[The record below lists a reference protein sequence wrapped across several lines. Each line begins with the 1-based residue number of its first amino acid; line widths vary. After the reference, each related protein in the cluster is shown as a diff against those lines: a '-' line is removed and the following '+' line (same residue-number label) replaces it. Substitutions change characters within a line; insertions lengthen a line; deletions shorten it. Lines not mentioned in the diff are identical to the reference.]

1 MAGRTAAEVSP
12 QVYARIGGWLYL
24 LIFVTGFISMT
35 LQSGIV
41 VSGDPVATA
50 AHLMGSQNQWRLSIV
65 SELITFSC
73 DIPLAV
79 IFFILL
85 RPVNPALSLLSAFF
99 RFAEAVIGCAI
110 VALHVVPLLLLGGGA
125 YLKAV
130 DPHELQAFALLS
142 IKLYNYAF
150 GIALVPF
157 GIHCV
162 LLGYL
167 VFKSTY
173 LPKAF
178 GVLLVLAGFA
188 YVVNSFALLAV
199 PAIAGATFI
208 AMFATGVPAELG
220 LTLWLILFGVNVARW
235 NERTNAAP
243 A

>member
-1 MAGRTAAEVSP
+1 MGGRTAAAVSP
-12 QVYARIGGWLYL
+12 QVYARVGGWLYL
-24 LIFVTGFISMT
+24 LIFVTGFIAMT

-41 VSGDPVATA
+41 VSGDPAATA
-50 AHLMGSQNQWRLSIV
+50 AHVMASQNQWRLSIV
-65 SELITFSC
+65 SELVTFSC

-79 IFFILL
+79 ILFILL
-85 RPVNPALSLLSAFF
+85 RPVNPGLSLLAAFF
-99 RFAEAVIGCAI
+99 RFAEAVIGCAS
-110 VALHVVPLLLLGGGA
+110 VALHVVPLLMLGGAG
-125 YLKAV
+125 YLKGV

-157 GIHCV
+157 GVHCV

-167 VFKSTY
+167 IFKSTY
-173 LPKAF
+173 LPKLF

-188 YVVNSFALLAV
+188 YVANSVALLAV

-208 AMFATGVPAELG
+208 AMFATGVPAEVG
-220 LTLWLILFGVNVARW
+220 LTLWLIVFGINVGRW
-235 NERTNAAP
+235 NEATNAAP

>member
-1 MAGRTAAEVSP
+1 M
-12 QVYARIGGWLYL
+12 
-24 LIFVTGFISMT
+24 
-35 LQSGIV
+35 
-41 VSGDPVATA
+41 
-50 AHLMGSQNQWRLSIV
+50 
-65 SELITFSC
+65 
-73 DIPLAV
+73 

-130 DPHELQAFALLS
+130 DSHELQAFALLS

-167 VFKSTY
+167 IFKSTY

-199 PAIAGATFI
+199 PAIAGVTFI
-208 AMFATGVPAELG
+208 AMFATGISAEIG
-220 LTLWLILFGVNVARW
+220 LTLWLIVFGVNVARW

>member
-188 YVVNSFALLAV
+188 YVANSFALLAV
-199 PAIAGATFI
+199 RAIAGVTFI

>member
-1 MAGRTAAEVSP
+1 MGSRTAAEVSP

-24 LIFVTGFISMT
+24 LIFVLAVVSMM
-35 LQSGIV
+35 LQSAIV
-41 VSGDPVATA
+41 VSGDPAATA
-50 AHLMGSQNQWRLSIV
+50 AHLAASQNQWRLSIV
-65 SELITFSC
+65 AELVMFSC

-85 RPVNPALSLLSAFF
+85 RPVNPGLSLLSAFF
-99 RFAEAVIGCAI
+99 RFAEAVIGCTI
-110 VALHVVPLLLLGGGA
+110 VALHVVPLLMLGGAA

-130 DPHELQAFALLS
+130 DPRELQAFALLA
-142 IKLYNYAF
+142 IKLYDYAF

-167 VFKSTY
+167 IFKSTY
-173 LPKAF
+173 LPKTF
-178 GVLLVLAGFA
+178 GGLLVLAGFA
-188 YVVNSFALLAV
+188 YVANSFALLAL

-220 LTLWLILFGVNVARW
+220 LTLWLIVFGINVTRW
-235 NERTNAAP
+235 NERTHAA
-243 A
+243 AA

>member
-1 MAGRTAAEVSP
+1 MGGRTAEVSP
-12 QVYARIGGWLYL
+12 QVYARVGGWLYV
-24 LIFVTGFISMT
+24 LIFVLAVIAMM
-35 LQSGIV
+35 LQSAIV
-41 VSGDPVATA
+41 VSRDPAATA
-50 AHLMGSQNQWRLSIV
+50 AHLVASQNLWRLSIV
-65 SELITFSC
+65 AELIMFSC

-99 RFAEAVIGCAI
+99 RFAEAVIGCTI
-110 VALHVVPLLLLGGGA
+110 VALHVVPLLMLGGAG

-130 DPHELQAFALLS
+130 DPHELQAFALVA
-142 IKLYNYAF
+142 IKLYDYAF

-157 GIHCV
+157 GIHCA

-167 VFKSTY
+167 IFKSTY
-173 LPKAF
+173 LPKAL

-188 YVVNSFALLAV
+188 YVLNSFALLAV

-220 LTLWLILFGVNVARW
+220 LTLWLIIFGVNVARW
-235 NERTNAAP
+235 NERTSVAP